1 MTRVS
6 RRSWRL
12 SPLTAAVRYGLGFT
26 LIGAAGAALAQ
37 QDATEVETDTVVV
50 SATALKV
57 ATPTIETP
65 RAVSEVGRDELDKR
79 AVNSF
84 DETFRYRSG
93 VQATPYGS
101 DNGVDWFNIRGFSG
115 ENSTYQDGLRL
126 FRESGYFWWVT
137 EPYGLERVDLLKG
150 PASILYGEAPP
161 GGVVNAI
168 SKRPTFEQQGE
179 LELQVGNKGH
189 RQIGIDS
196 SGPVTGTDNMR
207 YRMVGLFREADG
219 ELEHTDNERVY
230 LAPSL
235 AVDLS
240 DDTTVTFLA
249 SYMKDHGTPSKGF
262 RPVEGSLT
270 STEFG
275 RIDRDTNLG
284 EPDYE
289 RQEREQV
296 SVGYELEHDIDD
308 SWQFQQNLRYSH
320 MDLMLR
326 TLSPFTALNA
336 DHRTVGRYLTYR
348 DGSYDA
354 FTVDNRLVGQWFTD
368 NTENTLLFGVDYQN
382 LDVDYRNGDG
392 TGNFSGFDVFDPEY
406 GDYAPGSLRYD
417 AEEKKEQIGVYLQ
430 DQLRLNDRWILL
442 GGVRHDTATV
452 ESYSDDPAA
461 NQYDQTDR
469 QLSFSGGVMYLGD
482 YGISPY
488 LSYSESFTPNGGRGP
503 DGQAYEPSEGE
514 QWEAGIKY
522 TPDWLD
528 GYMTASVFDL
538 KETHTL
544 YTDSQFVQS
553 QGGERHSQGFELE
566 GVGYLTDQLQLTAAY
581 TYLDTTVE
589 DPDRGEFR
597 AGLTPRHQASLW
609 LDYGFEGGAL
619 NGLDI
624 GAGARYVGESVN
636 AAADSN
642 DEVSSYTVYDAMA
655 RYEINS
661 SWEAQVNVTNL
672 TDKEY
677 ISGCDSWCYY
687 GESRSVIGSLSYRF

>member
-1 MTRVS
+1 MTRAPH
-6 RRSWRL
+6 RSWRL
-12 SPLTAAVRYGLGFT
+12 SPLAAAVRYGLGLS
-26 LIGAAGAALAQ
+26 LIGASGAALAQ
-37 QDATEVETDTVVV
+37 QGATEVETDTVVV

-93 VQATPYGS
+93 VQSTPYGS

-179 LELQVGNKGH
+179 LELQMGDDGH

-196 SGPVTGTDNMR
+196 SGPVAGTDNMR
-207 YRMVGLFREADG
+207 YRMVGLFREGDG

-270 STEFG
+270 STDFG

-296 SVGYELEHDIDD
+296 AVGYELEHDIDD
-308 SWQFQQNLRYSH
+308 TWQFQQNLRYSH

-326 TLSPFTALNA
+326 ALSPISQELNA
-336 DHRTVGRYLTYR
+336 DQRTVNRFLTYR

-354 FTVDNRLVGQWFTD
+354 FTVDNRLVGKWFTD
-368 NTENTLLFGVDYQN
+368 NTENTLLLGVDYQN
-382 LDVDYRNGDG
+382 LDVDYRRGD
-392 TGNFSGFDVFDPEY
+392 TGFSSIDVFDPEY
-406 GDYAPGSLRYD
+406 GNYTPAALEYD
-417 AEEKKEQIGVYLQ
+417 VAENKEQIGVYLQ

-442 GGVRHDTATV
+442 GGVRHDSATV
-452 ESYSDDPAA
+452 ESYSEVPNTED
-461 NQYDQTDR
+461 YDQTDQ

-488 LSYSESFTPNGGRGP
+488 LSYSESFSPRTGYGP
-503 DGQAYEPSEGE
+503 DEEAYEPSEGE
-514 QWEAGIKY
+514 QWEVGVKY

-528 GYMTASVFDL
+528 GYMTAAVYDL
-538 KETHTL
+538 KETNSL
-544 YTDSQFVQS
+544 YSDGGIPQP

-581 TYLDTTVE
+581 TYNDARVDLDEERKDV
-589 DPDRGEFR
+589 R
-597 AGLTPRHQASLW
+597 AGLVPRHQASLW
-609 LDYGFEGGAL
+609 LDYGFEGVL
-619 NGLDI
+619 QGLDI
-624 GAGARYVGESVN
+624 GAGARYVGESVPTG
-636 AAADSN
+636 ASN
-642 DEVSSYTVYDAMA
+642 EEVSSYTVYDAMA
-655 RYEINS
+655 NYDINAD
-661 SWEAQVNVTNL
+661 WQAQLNVTNL